1 MQKNNWKKCKL
12 EDVADIVGGGTPST
26 KNPSYWNGNIPWLTP
41 KDLSG
46 YYARYISCGE
56 RNISDE
62 GLNNSSAILLPTS
75 SVLLT
80 SRAPIG
86 YVAIARNAIATN
98 QGFKSL
104 ILKKGQYPLF
114 YYYLLKANVEY
125 IQHMGSGSTFKE
137 VSGKVVK
144 ELEFFIPEYEEQ
156 KRIAEILGAF
166 DDKIEL
172 LQKQNKTLENMAK
185 ALFKCWFVDFSVV
198 RAKASLATR
207 RNLSPLRGKCH
218 NVAKGGPNKP
228 NSSCALV
235 STHQIYT
242 KSVKNLVRAM
252 RQNLTPQEVKL
263 WQYLRKE
270 QLGVKFRR
278 QFPIDS
284 KYIAD
289 FACLEKK
296 LIIELDGT
304 QHAENQHDKER
315 TLYLEDNGFTVLRFW
330 NNEIDKNLI
339 GCLERIREFL
349 NYPPLPAYEEK
360 GADNAP
366 LPACGVLSPQ
376 GGQKTAWT
384 KERIMREYHLTEE
397 LYNLFPS
404 SFVDSPLGPIPSG
417 WEVKTAG
424 EIIDFSIGGGWGND
438 TETAEF
444 SIKAPVIRGTD
455 IPTLRSTGNTSNV
468 PIRFHK
474 KSNHTSRQ
482 LQYGDIVLEVAGG
495 SKGQPVGRSLF
506 VDSYI
511 LGALTQVICA
521 SFCKLLR
528 ANGDVLLPELFY
540 LYLDQMYQTKEI
552 EQYQVQSTGISNFQ
566 FKQFCEEKTFVVPP
580 ISIQKAFPIAF
591 CIDKIE
597 NNKTQIQTLTEL
609 RDSLLPRLIS
619 GKIRV

>member
-1 MQKNNWKKCKL
+1 MQKSNWKKCKL
-12 EDVADIVGGGTPST
+12 GNVCDLIGGFAFKSKTFGDFAN
-26 KNPSYWNGNIPWLTP
+26 KVIKIANIQPPYVDDKLEGV
-41 KDLSG
+41 DLSNYNVEKLKKYLINYNDFCLAMTG
-46 YYARYISCGE
+46 ATIGKLGRYKSKLPAYLNQRVLTFRPNSEVDEDFLYHYLSLDSFQRFINNHIDSE
-56 RNISDE
+56 TAQPNISATSIGQFE
-62 GLNNSSAILLPTS
+62 LLLPP
-75 SVLLT
+75 V
-80 SRAPIG
+80 
-86 YVAIARNAIATN
+86 
-98 QGFKSL
+98 
-104 ILKKGQYPLF
+104 
-114 YYYLLKANVEY
+114 
-125 IQHMGSGSTFKE
+125 
-137 VSGKVVK
+137 
-144 ELEFFIPEYEEQ
+144 EEQ

-198 RAKASLATR
+198 RAKAT
-207 RNLSPLRGKCH
+207 LSSPAVISSPRAGE
-218 NVAKGGPNKP
+218 VADKP
-228 NSSCALV
+228 
-235 STHQIYT
+235 
-242 KSVKNLVRAM
+242 M
-252 RQNLTPQEVKL
+252 
-263 WQYLRKE
+263 
-270 QLGVKFRR
+270 
-278 QFPIDS
+278 
-284 KYIAD
+284 
-289 FACLEKK
+289 
-296 LIIELDGT
+296 
-304 QHAENQHDKER
+304 
-315 TLYLEDNGFTVLRFW
+315 
-330 NNEIDKNLI
+330 
-339 GCLERIREFL
+339 
-349 NYPPLPAYEEK
+349 
-360 GADNAP
+360 
-366 LPACGVLSPQ
+366 
-376 GGQKTAWT
+376 GGQSTAWT
-384 KERIMREYHLTEE
+384 KEKIMREYHLTEE